1 MFADRV
7 QTACRPRDTK
17 YPGLEPA
24 HPHLVTHVGLL
35 PRIRRVVQAHHA
47 YVARRGNAHRR
58 IGEGLHEMLHGSL
71 IDAHRGVRVDD
82 DFAGDVEPGGV
93 LSCSLSEPPWPA
105 EQLDATRGEAAHD

>member
-35 PRIRRVVQAHHA
+35 PRVRRVVQAHHA
-47 YVARRGNAHRR
+47 YVARRGYAHRR

-71 IDAHRGVRVDD
+71 IDSHRGVGVDD
-82 DFAGDVEPGGV
+82 DFGGDVWPGRV
-93 LSCSLSEPPWPA
+93 LSCSLSATVLQA
-105 EQLDATRGEAAHD
+105 EQLDA